1 MLKKIVSLALAGSL
15 MAAASA
21 RPVSA
26 VTLTKAEKEARFAEK
41 VKAGITKLGTGTE
54 ARVEVKLRDKTKV
67 KGYVSAA
74 DSADSFTVTDPKTGA
89 SRTIAYSDV
98 DKVNKPGGGL
108 STRGWVILGAA
119 ATAAVVVGVTVLYP
133 VLCDGGAGC

>member
-1 MLKKIVSLALAGSL
+1 MILS
-15 MAAASA
+15 AAILFTASA
-21 RPVSA
+21 PLTSA
-26 VTLTKAEKEARFAEK
+26 KEAQTPEQARAK
-41 VKAGITKLGTGTE
+41 VRQIGVGSK
-54 ARVEVKLRDKTKV
+54 ARVEVRLRDKTKV

-74 DSADSFTVTDPKTGA
+74 DSEDSFTVTDAKTGA
-89 SRTIAYSDV
+89 SRTIAYGDV
-98 DKVNKPGGGL
+98 DKVGKPGGGL

>member
-1 MLKKIVSLALAGSL
+1 MFARTLAMILSGAILFTAFGAQ
-15 MAAASA
+15 AAAAKETQTPEQA
-21 RPVSA
+21 RA
-26 VTLTKAEKEARFAEK
+26 K
-41 VKAGITKLGTGTE
+41 VRQMGVGSR

-89 SRTIAYSDV
+89 SRAIAYSDV
-98 DKVNKPGGGL
+98 DKVGKPGGGL

>member
-1 MLKKIVSLALAGSL
+1 MFAKTLAMILSVAILFTAFGAQ
-15 MAAASA
+15 AAAA
-21 RPVSA
+21 
-26 VTLTKAEKEARFAEK
+26 KEAQTPEQARAK
-41 VKAGITKLGTGTE
+41 VRQIGTGSK
-54 ARVEVKLRDKTKV
+54 ARVEVKLRDKTKL

-74 DSADSFTVTDPKTGA
+74 DSQDSFTVTDPKTGA
-89 SRTIAYSDV
+89 SHTVAYSDV
-98 DKVNKPGGGL
+98 EKVNKPGGGL

>member
-1 MLKKIVSLALAGSL
+1 MFARILAMILSGAIL
-15 MAAASA
+15 FAAAPSA
-21 RPVSA
+21 YA
-26 VTLTKAEKEARFAEK
+26 KEAQTPEQARAK
-41 VKAGITKLGTGTE
+41 VREIGTGRK
-54 ARVEVKLRDKTKV
+54 ARVEVRLRDQTKV

-89 SRTIAYSDV
+89 SRTVAYSDV
-98 DKVNKPGGGL
+98 EKVGKPGGGL

-119 ATAAVVVGVTVLYP
+119 ATAAVIVGTTVLYP